1 MLWKHRG
8 FITTSGKPIQHC
20 AMVKHLLESIMFP
33 SELSVVKCEAHTG
46 GSDSVSQGNALAD
59 FAAKQAALNPSM
71 MVLQG
76 PKTVQSNLLPVPS
89 LNDVTILQNSADGCE
104 KAVWSKNGC
113 TPSESGLWLH
123 PDGRIVAPRSLL
135 HSLCRLAHTPSHVGK
150 GGMNHVIQSQWFAP
164 GHTTATEQYCNRCL
178 ICAQHARGNIKL
190 AKHDHLP
197 PPSGPFVNMQI
208 DFVHMPPKQGNKYM
222 LVCVDMFSKWV
233 EVFPTRKDDMSTVVK
248 CLMRDVIPRF
258 GLPQSINSDRG
269 THFTGQIVKKD
280 VSKH

>member
-1 MLWKHRG
+1 MAKGKSATIYTDSRYAFGVVHDFGMLWKHRG

-46 GSDSVSQGNALAD
+46 GSNSVSQGNALAD

-76 PKTVQSNLLPVPS
+76 LKTVQSKLLPVPS

-150 GGMNHVIQSQWFAP
+150 GGMNHVIRSQWFAP

-208 DFVHMPPKQGNKYM
+208 DFVHMPPKRRH
-222 LVCVDMFSKWV
+222 
-233 EVFPTRKDDMSTVVK
+233 VFKVGRS
-248 CLMRDVIPRF
+248 IP
-258 GLPQSINSDRG
+258 
-269 THFTGQIVKKD
+269 HKKR
-280 VSKH
+280 